1 MAEQKNKST
10 SIDSDNLI
18 IDTRCDVPLQMTN
31 TGTIYVFEN
40 AASENGREF
49 LLKAVGHTMKTDIEK
64 EDRTTLQRKIPMTKG
79 SRYGNALL
87 NLGNWKGAR
96 SQAFAVGA
104 PFEENGEGAV
114 YVYSG
119 NSNFGLH
126 GNLPLMVIETEIKHR
141 SLLCYSARYE

>member
-1 MAEQKNKST
+1 LAEQKNKST

-40 AASENGREF
+40 AASEDGREF

-126 GNLPLMVIETEIKHR
+126 GNLPLMVIETEIKH
-141 SLLCYSARYE
+141 YSARYE

>member
-1 MAEQKNKST
+1 
-10 SIDSDNLI
+10 
-18 IDTRCDVPLQMTN
+18 MTN

-40 AASENGREF
+40 AASEDGREF

-141 SLLCYSARYE
+141 FIVPGMNK

>member
-40 AASENGREF
+40 AASEDGREF

-141 SLLCYSARYE
+141 IVPGMNK